1 MPRYVV
7 TVPSSWSPDRA
18 YAYMAD
24 MTNYVEWDRGI
35 MRVTQTKG
43 SGGGEGAV
51 YEVTTRGFGGRDMLL
66 TYETTE
72 HDGST
77 NVLLVGKNFMFTSV
91 DRITVA
97 PTATGC
103 DVTYDAKL
111 TFNGMLAPLNLP
123 LGLVFN
129 KVGDAAAKGLRK
141 KLA

>member
-72 HDGST
+72 HDGAT

-111 TFNGMLAPLNLP
+111 TFNGLLAPLNLP

>member
-72 HDGST
+72 HDGAT
-77 NVLLVGKNFMFTSV
+77 NVLLVGRNFMFTSV

-111 TFNGMLAPLNLP
+111 TFNGLLAPLNLP

>member
-18 YAYMAD
+18 YSYMAD

-35 MRVTQTKG
+35 LRVTQTKG

-97 PTATGC
+97 PSATGC
-103 DVTYDAKL
+103 DLTYDAKL
-111 TFNGMLAPLNLP
+111 TFNGVLAPLNLP

-129 KVGDAAAKGLRK
+129 KVGDAAARGLRK

>member
-77 NVLLVGKNFMFTSV
+77 NVLLVGRNFMFTSV

-111 TFNGMLAPLNLP
+111 TFNGLLAPLNLP

>member
-18 YAYMAD
+18 YSYMAD

-111 TFNGMLAPLNLP
+111 TFNGLLAPLNLP

>member
-18 YAYMAD
+18 YSYMAD

-35 MRVTQTKG
+35 LRVTQTKG

-66 TYETTE
+66 TYKTTE

-77 NVLLVGKNFMFTSV
+77 NVLLVGKNLMFTSV

-97 PTATGC
+97 PSATGC

-111 TFNGMLAPLNLP
+111 TFNGVLAPLNLP

>member
-18 YAYMAD
+18 YSYMAD

-111 TFNGMLAPLNLP
+111 TFNGLLAPLNLP

-129 KVGDAAAKGLRK
+129 KVGDAAARGLRR

>member
-18 YAYMAD
+18 YSYMAD

-35 MRVTQTKG
+35 LRVTQTKG

-97 PTATGC
+97 PSATGC

-111 TFNGMLAPLNLP
+111 TFNGVLAPLNLP

-129 KVGDAAAKGLRK
+129 KVGDAAARGLRK

>member
-7 TVPSSWSPDRA
+7 TVPSSWSADRA
-18 YAYMAD
+18 YSYMAD

-35 MRVTQTKG
+35 LRVTQTKG

-77 NVLLVGKNFMFTSV
+77 NVLLVGRNFMFTSV

-111 TFNGMLAPLNLP
+111 TFNGLLAPLNLA

-129 KVGDAAAKGLRK
+129 KVGDAAARGLRK

>member
-7 TVPSSWSPDRA
+7 TVPSSWPAERA
-18 YAYMAD
+18 YSYMSD
-24 MTNYVEWDRGI
+24 MSNYVEWDRGI
-35 MRVTQTKG
+35 LRVTQTKG
-43 SGGGEGAV
+43 TGGGQGAV
-51 YEVTTRGFGGRDMLL
+51 FEVTTRGFGGRDMLL

-72 HDGST
+72 HDGTS
-77 NVLLVGKNFMFTSV
+77 NVLLVGRNSVFTSV
-91 DRITVA
+91 DRVTVV

-111 TFNGMLAPLNLP
+111 TFNGILAPFNLP

>member
-18 YAYMAD
+18 YSYMAD

-97 PTATGC
+97 PSATGC

-111 TFNGMLAPLNLP
+111 TFNGLLAPLNLP

>member
-72 HDGST
+72 HDGAT

-111 TFNGMLAPLNLP
+111 TFNGLLAPLNLP

-129 KVGDAAAKGLRK
+129 KVGDAAARGLRK

>member
-18 YAYMAD
+18 YTYMAD

-35 MRVTQTKG
+35 LRVTQTKG

-97 PTATGC
+97 PSATGC

-111 TFNGMLAPLNLP
+111 TFNGVLAPLNLP

-129 KVGDAAAKGLRK
+129 KVGDAAARGLRK

>member
-1 MPRYVV
+1 
-7 TVPSSWSPDRA
+7 
-18 YAYMAD
+18 MAD

-72 HDGST
+72 HDGAT
-77 NVLLVGKNFMFTSV
+77 NVLLVGRNFMFTSV

-111 TFNGMLAPLNLP
+111 TFNGLLAPLNLP

-129 KVGDAAAKGLRK
+129 KVGDAAARGLRK

>member
-18 YAYMAD
+18 YSYMAD

-111 TFNGMLAPLNLP
+111 TFNSLLAPLNLP

>member
-18 YAYMAD
+18 YSYMAD

-35 MRVTQTKG
+35 LRVTQTKG

-77 NVLLVGKNFMFTSV
+77 NVLLVGRNFMFTSV

-111 TFNGMLAPLNLP
+111 TFNGLLAPLNLA

-129 KVGDAAAKGLRK
+129 KVGDAAARGLRK

>member
-18 YAYMAD
+18 YSYMAD
-24 MTNYVEWDRGI
+24 MTNDVEWDRGI
-35 MRVTQTKG
+35 LRVTQTKG

-97 PTATGC
+97 PSATGC

-111 TFNGMLAPLNLP
+111 TFNGVLAPLNLP

>member
-18 YAYMAD
+18 YSYMAD

-77 NVLLVGKNFMFTSV
+77 NVLLVGRNFMFTSV

-111 TFNGMLAPLNLP
+111 TFNGLLAPLNLP

-129 KVGDAAAKGLRK
+129 KVGDAAARGLRK